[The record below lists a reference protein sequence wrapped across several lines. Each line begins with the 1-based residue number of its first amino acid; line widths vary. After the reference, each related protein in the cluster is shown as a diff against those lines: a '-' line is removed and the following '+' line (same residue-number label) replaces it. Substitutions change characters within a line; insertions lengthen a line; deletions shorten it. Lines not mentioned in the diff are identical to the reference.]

1 MPHCGREGVLCWT
14 VSHLSCQVLAFQESK
29 RYQMCLL
36 VNKCLYIFLFLQK
49 LLYCNVMNK
58 QLGTLNNVF
67 FFEIANWQLCLVRRL
82 CQQYLLVTSVVWSQ
96 QLQCISKGRCCW
108 LCCHIARNLPYAYIV
123 QTYYGEGLVC
133 IHSLN
138 YNWHKFCYI
147 FHGLVNFSLIR
158 FNQAVAAV

>member
-67 FFEIANWQLCLVRRL
+67 FLKLLVGNFVWFVG
-82 CQQYLLVTSVVWSQ
+82 CVSSTYLLLLLSGLSSCNALVKGGVVGYVVILLGIYLTHTQ
-96 QLQCISKGRCCW
+96 FKPIMERAQ
-108 LCCHIARNLPYAYIV
+108 YAS
-123 QTYYGEGLVC
+123 
-133 IHSLN
+133 IH
-138 YNWHKFCYI
+138 
-147 FHGLVNFSLIR
+147 
-158 FNQAVAAV
+158 

>member
-67 FFEIANWQLCLVRRL
+67 FLKLLIGNFVWFVGCVSST
-82 CQQYLLVTSVVWSQ
+82 YLLLLLSQ
-96 QLQCISKGRCCW
+96 QLQCISKWRVLLSVLSYCQEFT
-108 LCCHIARNLPYAYIV
+108 LR
-123 QTYYGEGLVC
+123 
-133 IHSLN
+133 IHSSNLL
-138 YNWHKFCYI
+138 WR
-147 FHGLVNFSLIR
+147 GLCMHP
-158 FNQAVAAV
+158 FNKL